1 MILKDFEFGYTPE
14 NLRRLLEESGL
25 SQKEAREIIGK
36 GRNTFS
42 RYLYEVSNHNHV
54 SMAHVDWLTLLE
66 YVKGLQNSNSGWY
79 SIFSLIDSLTKNQRL
94 ESNLG
99 WNFITLLHFLYVKV
113 VHFSYS
119 LFNESK

>member
-1 MILKDFEFGYTPE
+1 MLLNAELGYTPK

-54 SMAHVDWLTLLE
+54 SMAHVDWLTLIKH
-66 YVKGLQNSNSGWY
+66 VNK
-79 SIFSLIDSLTKNQRL
+79 T
-94 ESNLG
+94 
-99 WNFITLLHFLYVKV
+99 
-113 VHFSYS
+113 
-119 LFNESK
+119 

>member
-1 MILKDFEFGYTPE
+1 MLFNAELGYTPK

-54 SMAHVDWLTLLE
+54 SMAHVDWLTLI
-66 YVKGLQNSNSGWY
+66 KHANK
-79 SIFSLIDSLTKNQRL
+79 T
-94 ESNLG
+94 
-99 WNFITLLHFLYVKV
+99 
-113 VHFSYS
+113 
-119 LFNESK
+119 

>member
-1 MILKDFEFGYTPE
+1 MLFNAELGYTPK

-54 SMAHVDWLTLLE
+54 SMAHVDWLTLINH
-66 YVKGLQNSNSGWY
+66 VNK
-79 SIFSLIDSLTKNQRL
+79 T
-94 ESNLG
+94 
-99 WNFITLLHFLYVKV
+99 
-113 VHFSYS
+113 
-119 LFNESK
+119 